1 MSEPNVVSLV
11 ESLSAAG
18 AEDKL
23 LYKLATIGINSA
35 FNSYRADKQQLMLE
49 FAELPKNIVFE
60 MWDDLDSKIKVIYVD
75 QNVASFKEWLK
86 NG

>member
-1 MSEPNVVSLV
+1 MSETNVVNLV
-11 ESLSAAG
+11 ESLSEAG
-18 AEDKL
+18 AEDST

-35 FNSYRADKQQLMLE
+35 FNSYRADKDQLMQE
-49 FAELPKNIVFE
+49 FGELPKNIVFE
-60 MWDDLDSKIKVIYVD
+60 MWDDLESKIKVIYVD